1 MLKNLKDID
10 KKLKTMEQAEPSK
23 EETELV
29 MEKTL
34 EDLPVEVLVKIFNYL
49 RNHDIRC
56 GVALTSKKFQKICQN
71 ESLVPV
77 KDLCIKGHY
86 YRSEDENI
94 FSDAEKLYGLRNVG
108 AVFATICQSKYL
120 TTLKIKALNYESVN
134 WLVSTAL
141 QVCPKLVHLDIVDT
155 FAQSTIETN
164 KGNLGEHQNSK
175 F

>member
-1 MLKNLKDID
+1 
-10 KKLKTMEQAEPSK
+10 MELAERAEPSK
-23 EETELV
+23 EETKLV

-56 GVALTSKKFQKICQN
+56 GVALTSKKFQKISQN

-94 FSDAEKLYGLRNVG
+94 FRDAEKLYGLRNVG

-120 TTLKIKALNYESVN
+120 TTLKIKALNYESVKN
-134 WLVSTAL
+134 LAPLCLSFYYMYVPNINKCNRFFSLDTAGG
-141 QVCPKLVHLDIVDT
+141 D
-155 FAQSTIETN
+155 
-164 KGNLGEHQNSK
+164 
-175 F
+175 